1 MNMQTPMNEAD
12 AIASD
17 VAGALPLGQS
27 GAKRK
32 TQIVVVGGGA
42 GGLELVRRLGAK
54 YGRKNHDII
63 LVDKNASHIWKPLL
77 HEVAAG
83 SLDAN
88 LDEVGYRG
96 HCHKWGYRYFK
107 GTMAGIDREQRVIHL
122 APVHDE
128 DGTEIIS
135 SHAIRY
141 DYLILAVGSVSNDFG
156 VSGVKEH
163 AIYLDSREQA
173 DKFRTKLLNH
183 CLRVS
188 RTMSI
193 DPAANAQVRV
203 AIVGGGAT
211 GVELA
216 AELYNAA
223 GALKYY
229 GLEVF
234 DESRLKVTLLEAG
247 ERILPALPERLSSA
261 AQHELE
267 RLGVE
272 VRVHTQVI
280 KTRKGL
286 FLTRDDDAIRADL
299 IVWAAGVK
307 GADFLAKL
315 GLETNRNNQILVRDT
330 MQTRSDD
337 RIFALGDCCSYTP
350 EGETRPIPPR
360 AQAAHQMADTV
371 FENLKI
377 VMGNEARAKKSKAAK
392 KLKPFVY
399 KDNGSLVSLSRF
411 STVGSL
417 MGNLVGGS
425 MAVEGRLARAIYT
438 SLYSMHLLAIH
449 GWLKGLSLMAI
460 GRVNR
465 IVRPRLKLH

>member
-1 MNMQTPMNEAD
+1 MDTNPG
-12 AIASD
+12 
-17 VAGALPLGQS
+17 GALTPRG
-27 GAKRK
+27 GENRK

-54 YGRKNHDII
+54 FGRKSHDII
-63 LVDKNASHIWKPLL
+63 LVDKNPSHIWKPLL

-96 HCHKWGYRYFK
+96 HCHKWGYRFFK
-107 GTMAGIDREQRVIHL
+107 GALSGIDREQRVIHL
-122 APVHDE
+122 APVLDD
-128 DGTEIIS
+128 DGSELIS
-135 SHAIRY
+135 SHTIRY
-141 DYLILAVGSVSNDFG
+141 DYLVLAVGSISNDFG
-156 VSGVKEH
+156 VNGVKDH

-188 RTMSI
+188 RTMSV
-193 DPAANAQVRV
+193 DPGADATVKV

-223 GALKYY
+223 GALKHY

-247 ERILPALPERLSSA
+247 ERILPALPERLSQA
-261 AQHELE
+261 AHEELE

-272 VRVHTQVI
+272 VRVQTQVI
-280 KTRKGL
+280 KARKGL
-286 FLTRDDDAIRADL
+286 LLTRDDDAIRANL

-307 GADFLAKL
+307 GAEFLTTL
-315 GLETNRNNQILVRDT
+315 GLETNRNNQILVRET
-330 MQTRSDD
+330 MQTLDDD
-337 RIFALGDCCSYTP
+337 RVFALGDCCSYTP
-350 EGETRPIPPR
+350 QGAERPIPPR

-371 FENLKI
+371 FTNLKRA
-377 VMGNEARAKKSKAAK
+377 MANEKRARNGKPLKA
-392 KLKPFVY
+392 LKPFIY
-399 KDNGSLVSLSRF
+399 HDNGSLVSLSRF

-425 MAVEGRLARAIYT
+425 MAVEGRLARLIYT

-465 IVRPRLKLH
+465 IVRPKLKLH